1 LEAAKHTKE
10 DDELAH
16 HEGDG
21 TAIEHVMEVLTEQ
34 GFEAMAA
41 AMQTLLIEAVKI
53 ERNMFLPRRAA
64 FAAFTHGSSR
74 ARRSVVP

>member
-1 LEAAKHTKE
+1 MEAAKHTKE

-53 ERNMFLPRRAA
+53 
-64 FAAFTHGSSR
+64 
-74 ARRSVVP
+74 